1 LATGSLSNEKPRG
14 PAAAPSAFAWTPGAV
29 VLALALPVLFL
40 HVAYQPGVSVGFGS
54 TSATAYL
61 SDFAVWIVAL
71 AALATG
77 LVQGFARLRA
87 GLPVWLTGAAFLGW
101 ILVAV
106 AYGTGRTPGYSWH
119 VHGVTALKF
128 AEYALLALSAPLLI
142 RRRGDVAIVFT
153 SLTLWSALA
162 TAVGL
167 AQFFGAQIF
176 LAGTAG
182 RRQASFLSSLDFTA
196 LSGAALLVGLTAL
209 TLPALGLDRRLA
221 WAAVV
226 SGALGVILGGS
237 ISGVLGLAAAGVAIL
252 AVQVARGELRAHRV
266 LVIGLTC
273 AVVVVGALA
282 IRGSDLDAFVHFV
295 GASTKSKPPSK
306 IETYA
311 HRTLLLWLGFE
322 IWKDHPLLGSGFEAA
337 TEPGAFE
344 PHLAAAHRRFP
355 DEAPAAFPSRSP
367 QRRYGAQNL
376 YVETL
381 ADLGAVGL
389 ALLAALF
396 AAGIW
401 IAARAGLAGVALG
414 TLALAW
420 LALLLGLWTA
430 QGFVAGIPL
439 DALLWLGFG
448 LAATAAAW
456 RVAGE

>member
-1 LATGSLSNEKPRG
+1 V
-14 PAAAPSAFAWTPGAV
+14 WTPGAA

-61 SDFAVWIVAL
+61 SDFAVWAVAL
-71 AALATG
+71 AALVTG
-77 LVQGFARLRA
+77 LAHGFGRLRA
-87 GLPVWLTGAAFLGW
+87 GIPVWIASALFLGW
-101 ILVAV
+101 IFAGVAL
-106 AYGTGRTPGYSWH
+106 GTSRTAGYSWH
-119 VHGVTALKF
+119 VHAVTAVKF
-128 AEYALLALSAPLLI
+128 AEYALLALSAPLLL
-142 RRRGDVAIVFT
+142 RRRTDLVIVF
-153 SLTLWSALA
+153 SALTLWSVVA
-162 TAVGL
+162 TVAGV

-196 LSGAALLVGLTAL
+196 LSGATLLVGLTAL
-209 TLPALGLDRRLA
+209 AAPRLGLDRRAA
-221 WAAVV
+221 WVAVV

-237 ISGVLGLAAAGVAIL
+237 ISGVLGLVAAAVAIV
-252 AVQVARGELRAHRV
+252 AVQLVRGELQPRRV
-266 LVIGLTC
+266 LAIGGAC
-273 AVVVVGALA
+273 AIVLLGAVA

-295 GASTKSKPPSK
+295 GASTKEQPQGDKVQ
-306 IETYA
+306 TYA
-311 HRTLLLWLGFE
+311 HRTLLLWLGYQ
-322 IWKDHPLLGSGFEAA
+322 IWRDHPLLGSGFEAA

-344 PHLAAAHRRFP
+344 PHLPAAHRRFP
-355 DEAPAAFPSRSP
+355 DEAPLAFPSRSP

-396 AAGIW
+396 AAGVW
-401 IAARAGLAGVALG
+401 LAARAGLAGVALG

-439 DALLWLGFG
+439 DAVLWLGFG

-456 RVAGE
+456 RVTSAGS